1 MKVPFVSFKPMEK
14 ELDKDL
20 REAVGILKVLRMK
33 ALKKLLPI
41 IAIENIVWEQEM
53 VLMH

>member
-20 REAVGILKVLRMK
+20 RD
-33 ALKKLLPI
+33 
-41 IAIENIVWEQEM
+41 IVWEQEM